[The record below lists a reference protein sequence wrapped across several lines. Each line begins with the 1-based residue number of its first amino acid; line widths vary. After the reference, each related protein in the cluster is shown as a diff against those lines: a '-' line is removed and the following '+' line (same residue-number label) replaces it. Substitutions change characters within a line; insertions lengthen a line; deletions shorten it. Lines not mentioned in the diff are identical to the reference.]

1 MNKKT
6 LTDMTI
12 ERIILA
18 NVVVSYNDFLNVLS
32 FVTDDDFVIPFNKLL
47 FMACCGIYK
56 HEVPSIDKMTLINEV
71 LNYFTIN
78 KKNSIVKAC
87 EENGTGVVAN
97 INLQIDSL
105 YEISSSF
112 DFTNIDL
119 YIKKLVNISKKNKL
133 MSYLGEKTDNL
144 EGVLTNHNV
153 KSIDVINDIEFGLL
167 NLMQNDNV
175 SDDPEDVFSSMDLYV
190 DKILNN
196 KVDMIGLSTG
206 FPILDDRI
214 DGLVNG
220 TLNVIAA
227 FKKGGKSACCMNI
240 ALHVAF
246 KLGIPILYVDTEMS
260 TEQNYPRI
268 LSRLTK
274 IPEKRIKRGNL
285 TDSEKELLVLA
296 SKILKDK
303 GKYYH
308 KYMPGFTLDAVIAL
322 IRKFHSKH
330 SVGLVI
336 FDYIKSG
343 SQEDFSTI
351 KEYQLLGNTTIA
363 LKDLSGILNIP
374 ILAAVQRGRGGD
386 IADSDRI
393 ARYADIVIVL
403 EEKTK
408 EEIEKLGFSG
418 GLHKF
423 FIKHSRRG
431 GETPPEGIGVHFRK
445 SILNIQEA
453 EPQLID
459 YREYEATEEEYEEIK
474 DELVDGVKPKKDKSK
489 VAEIADLW

>member
-1 MNKKT
+1 M
-6 LTDMTI
+6 TDKITADITI

-18 NVVVSYNDFLNVLS
+18 YIVYSYDNFMDALS
-32 FVTDDDFVIPFNKLL
+32 FISDKDFMIPFNKLV
-47 FMACCGIYK
+47 FRSCFNVYRQEIAA
-56 HEVPSIDKMTLINEV
+56 IDKLTLINEI
-71 LNYFTIN
+71 LEIFTS
-78 KKNSIVKAC
+78 KKNDPVVKQC
-87 EENGTGVVAN
+87 VELNTSSVAN
-97 INLQIDSL
+97 INLQVDSL
-105 YEISSSF
+105 YEISDSF
-112 DFTNIDL
+112 DFSNIEL
-119 YIKKLVNISKKNKL
+119 YLKRFLNISKKNKL
-133 MSYLGEKTDNL
+133 LIYLNEKSKNL
-144 EGVLTNHNV
+144 EKVLIDHNV
-153 KSIDVINDIEFGLL
+153 ESLNLINDVELGILE
-167 NLMQNDNV
+167 LMQDDN
-175 SDDPEDVFSSMDLYV
+175 SSNDPEDMFLNMDLYV
-190 DKILNN
+190 EKVLNN

-227 FKKGGKSACCMNI
+227 YKKGGKSCMSMCI

-246 KLGIPILYVDTEMS
+246 KLGIPILYIDTEMS
-260 TEQNYPRI
+260 TEQNYSRI

-285 TDSEKELLVLA
+285 TDTEKELLVLA

-303 GKYYH
+303 GKYFH
-308 KYMPGFTLDAVIAL
+308 KYMPGFTLDTIVAL

-330 SVGLVI
+330 GIGLVI

-374 ILAAVQRGRGGD
+374 ILAAVQRGRSGD

-393 ARYADIVIVL
+393 ARYADVVIIL

-408 EEIEKLGFSG
+408 EEVEKLGFGG

-423 FIKHSRRG
+423 FVKHSRRG
-431 GETPPEGIGVHFRK
+431 GETPYEGIGIHFRK
-445 SILNIQEA
+445 SILNIQES
-453 EPQLID
+453 ELQLID
-459 YREYEATEEEYEEIK
+459 YKEYEATEEELEEMK
-474 DELVDGVKPKKDKSK
+474 DELVDSVKPKKDKSK

>member
-1 MNKKT
+1 MSNKII
-6 LTDMTI
+6 TDITI
-12 ERIILA
+12 ERIVLA
-18 NVVVSYNDFLNVLS
+18 YIVHSYDHFMDALS
-32 FVTDDDFVIPFNKLL
+32 FISDEDFGIPFNRLVFRSCFSVYKQELTAVDKL
-47 FMACCGIYK
+47 
-56 HEVPSIDKMTLINEV
+56 TLINEL
-71 LNYFTIN
+71 LNMFTS
-78 KKNSIVKAC
+78 KKNDPVVKQC
-87 EENGTGVVAN
+87 VELNTSGVAN
-97 INLQIDSL
+97 INLQVDSL
-105 YEISSSF
+105 YEIASSF
-112 DFTNIDL
+112 DFSNIGL
-119 YIKKLVNISKKNKL
+119 YLKRFLNISKKNRLLACLNKK
-133 MSYLGEKTDNL
+133 SDNIEKVLLDHDIESLNL
-144 EGVLTNHNV
+144 
-153 KSIDVINDIEFGLL
+153 INDVEIGILD
-167 NLMQNDNV
+167 LMEKDNIGN
-175 SDDPEDVFSSMDLYV
+175 DPEEMFSNMDLYV
-190 DKILNN
+190 EKILNN

-220 TLNVIAA
+220 TLNIITA

-285 TDSEKELLVLA
+285 TDAEKELVVLA
-296 SKILKDK
+296 AKILKDK

-330 SVGLVI
+330 GIGLVI

-374 ILAAVQRGRGGD
+374 ILAAVQRGRSGD

-393 ARYADIVIVL
+393 ARYADTVIVL

-408 EEIEKLGFSG
+408 EEVEKLGFSG

-431 GETPPEGIGVHFRK
+431 GETPPEGIGIHFRK

-459 YREYEATEEEYEEIK
+459 YIQYEATEEEYEEIK
-474 DELVDGVKPKKDKSK
+474 DELVDGLKPKKDKSK